1 MTTPHDKAL
10 APCPFCGTVEGL
22 YPSYHFPGSG
32 APYAID
38 CVGCGMD
45 FTPRE
50 GMEVFEAWNRRAP
63 LPIAGKGDEGWQA
76 IDTAPKDGKHCLLA
90 VKEGP
95 FIYVVQGA
103 FHAGQWNAVH
113 RDNVAP
119 LCWMPNIRIPAKFI
133 PAPPSLLSEDTE
145 GGV

>member
-50 GMEVFEAWNRRAP
+50 GMDVFEAWNRRAP
-63 LPIAGKGDEGWQA
+63 LPIAGKGDDGWQP
-76 IDTAPKDGKHCLLA
+76 IETAPKDGTRILTWQPTWASAPEAINRWDGTKWI
-90 VKEGP
+90 E
-95 FIYVVQGA
+95 
-103 FHAGQWNAVH
+103 
-113 RDNVAP
+113 DNGSWFVILPEFWRP
-119 LCWMPNIRIPAKFI
+119 LPAH
-133 PAPPSLLSEDTE
+133 PSLLSEDTE
-145 GGV
+145 GRV